1 MISVQL
7 AIQGKNMSNRDD
19 TLFRIRF
26 HHENNVYEIY
36 ARSLAQES
44 IIGFL
49 EVEEIVFNES
59 SSVVVDPSEEKLKLE
74 FQDVVCTYIPLH
86 AVIRIDEVKKE
97 GVAKVIALS
106 KETGNKVLC
115 PFPSHTYNKNK
126 QPE

>member
-1 MISVQL
+1 MT
-7 AIQGKNMSNRDD
+7 NRED
-19 TLFRIRF
+19 TFFRVRF
-26 HHENNVYEIY
+26 YHEDNVYEIY

-44 IIGFL
+44 IMGFL

-59 SSVVVDPSEEKLKLE
+59 AGVLVNPAEEKLKLE

-97 GVAKVIALS
+97 GVAKIIELP
-106 KETGNKVLC
+106 KETGNKVLR
-115 PFPSHTYNKNK
+115 PFPAHTYKNK

>member
-1 MISVQL
+1 M
-7 AIQGKNMSNRDD
+7 NNRDN
-19 TLFRIRF
+19 TIFRVRF
-26 HHENNVYEIY
+26 YHEDSVYEIY

-49 EVEEIVFNES
+49 EVEEIVFNENS
-59 SSVVVDPSEEKLKLE
+59 SIVVDPAEEKLKLE

-97 GVAKVIALS
+97 GVAKVITLP
-106 KETGNKVLC
+106 KEMGNKILR